1 MASAVCVDEQD
12 IWDVLQLLE
21 GRKCLEPLWFPVMQK
36 EGQSNLTKLK
46 SHVFWEQLP
55 VCLSIQSSVQS
66 PGLEKP
72 LLPPIPVWVESFEV
86 SYSFTYCL

>member
-21 GRKCLEPLWFPVMQK
+21 GRKCLEPLRFPVMQK

-46 SHVFWEQLP
+46 SHVLWEQLP
-55 VCLSIQSSVQS
+55 ACLSLHSIFRPVSRPGEAPLTSHPSV
-66 PGLEKP
+66 G
-72 LLPPIPVWVESFEV
+72 
-86 SYSFTYCL
+86 